1 MKLIS
6 FIFFFYIIIFTSNAF
21 SQNIAVINLNKIID
35 NNNSYNKILKDIEL
49 NQEKYLKNFEIKE
62 NDLKIQLK
70 EIEDTKLILSEEEIN
85 LRIDNYNNQLS
96 EFTILI
102 DKFNVH
108 YQNQIIYIREN
119 ILKEIIK
126 LLEKYAVENNVD
138 LILDSGSYL
147 ISSTSLDITSDI
159 NSELEKLSLNLEFK
173 DFEKD

>member
-1 MKLIS
+1 MKVIN

-62 NDLKIQLK
+62 NDLKIQLE

-119 ILKEIIK
+119 ILNEIIK
-126 LLEKYAVENNVD
+126 LLV
-138 LILDSGSYL
+138 
-147 ISSTSLDITSDI
+147 ISSEVDEIR
-159 NSELEKLSLNLEFK
+159 
-173 DFEKD
+173 

>member
-70 EIEDTKLILSEEEIN
+70 EIEDTKLILSEVEIN

-159 NSELEKLSLNLEFK
+159 NSEIEKLSLNLEFK

>member
-1 MKLIS
+1 MKVIN
-6 FIFFFYIIIFTSNAF
+6 FIFFFYIIIFISNAF

-62 NDLKIQLK
+62 NDLKIQLE